1 MEGTV
6 IINKLPNL
14 HKLIIHIQLVIN
26 QAENNQINIVNK

>member
-6 IINKLPNL
+6 IINKLLNL

-26 QAENNQINIVNK
+26 LAENNQINIVNK

>member
-14 HKLIIHIQLVIN
+14 LKLIIHIQLVIN
-26 QAENNQINIVNK
+26 QVENNQINIVNK